1 MEREREMGREVRRGQ
16 EKMKENKYSKKWN
29 MSAKK
34 EQRGKSGEM
43 KAGGGTQD
51 KLDDKFV
58 RGGRMG
64 GGKCENK
71 DKKEEVQEAKRQGR
85 GG

>member
-1 MEREREMGREVRRGQ
+1 
-16 EKMKENKYSKKWN
+16 MKHVGKNR
-29 MSAKK
+29 

-51 KLDDKFV
+51 KLDDELV

-64 GGKCENK
+64 GGKGENK
-71 DKKEEVQEAKRQGR
+71 DKKEEVQEAKR
-85 GG
+85 

>member
-1 MEREREMGREVRRGQ
+1 
-16 EKMKENKYSKKWN
+16 MKHVGKNR
-29 MSAKK
+29 

-51 KLDDKFV
+51 KLDDELV

-64 GGKCENK
+64 GGKGENK